1 MDGENGMK
9 PAWLLRH
16 LLANEMDVYEDKRLK
31 AVSFVYMNSKS
42 SLFQVKTEPIEGRGF
57 ALGARVRIR
66 CTYQMVRRKQVNQKA
81 KALFTELEK

>member
-16 LLANEMDVYEDKRLK
+16 
-31 AVSFVYMNSKS
+31 
-42 SLFQVKTEPIEGRGF
+42 KTEPIEGRGF
-57 ALGARVRIR
+57 ALGARVRIQ
-66 CTYQMVRRKQVNQKA
+66 CTYQVVRRKQVNQKA